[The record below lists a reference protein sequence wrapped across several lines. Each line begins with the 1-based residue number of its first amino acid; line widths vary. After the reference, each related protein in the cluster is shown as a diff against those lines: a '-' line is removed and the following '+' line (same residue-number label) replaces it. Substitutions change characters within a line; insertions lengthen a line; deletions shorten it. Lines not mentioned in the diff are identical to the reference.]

1 MEWTR
6 IQTSLLLQR
15 TPERDLTA
23 IVKYQLLWADREE
36 QPTDEMALRHMT
48 KNQLERAKTYFDSI
62 SAMVK
67 PDIRTLNLK
76 RCREKKNYNKNKE
89 LNIVSTNETMC
100 ETTNV
105 KYDET
110 TSHIKE
116 EQNESN
122 KNIKTDDLNKPKF
135 PPVPSFL

>member
-48 KNQLERAKTYFDSI
+48 KNQLKRAKTYIDSI
-62 SAMVK
+62 SGMIM
-67 PDIRTLNLK
+67 PDIRSLNLK
-76 RCREKKNYNKNKE
+76 RHREKKNYQKNRE
-89 LNIVSTNETMC
+89 LNIISTNGTMRETIDVNSDETM
-100 ETTNV
+100 
-105 KYDET
+105 
-110 TSHIKE
+110 SHIKE
-116 EQNESN
+116 EQNKLN
-122 KNIKTDDLNKPKF
+122 KNIKKDDLNKPKF
-135 PPVPSFL
+135 PPIPPIL